1 MNDLKDY
8 FKPTIKSIMAKD
20 NRFKWDDEDKNAIDK
35 ILKNYSDRNNDEKKL
50 NNEEQNIIKNFI
62 GYKVYMARW
71 NKYRLLD
78 NNLYYIIQEFISYPE
93 NIYINENMNE
103 TLWQTIW
110 FARITIENN
119 LGVTKNISMKDRKA
133 QYPMRFDKEK
143 RYAYLFSD
151 LFE

>member
-1 MNDLKDY
+1 MNNLKDY
-8 FKPTIKSIMAKD
+8 FKPTIKSVMEKD
-20 NRFKWDDEDKNAIDK
+20 NRFKWDDENKYAIDK
-35 ILKNYSDRNNDEKKL
+35 ILKNYSDRNNNEKKL
-50 NNEEQNIIKNFI
+50 TNEEQTIIKNFI

-93 NIYINENMNE
+93 NIAINEKMNE

-110 FARITIENN
+110 LARITIENN
-119 LGVTKNISMKDRKA
+119 LGVTKNISMKDRKT